1 MDCSHA
7 VAPRPIQ
14 KSEARSKYPR
24 APIPP
29 THRIF
34 PNRRPSPTGNEI
46 PAPKSLSE
54 ICNEPISSTKSYG
67 INKPLLLLNKA
78 PPALAEC
85 LFIIIKDLCTVT
97 RPGLIT
103 TDEFFKSNTSR
114 KHTHNFGYL
123 DHLEIL
129 KLIPKD
135 WQNKIKTKY
144 RPHWV
149 PLR

>member
-14 KSEARSKYPR
+14 KSEARSKYLR

-29 THRIF
+29 THRTF
-34 PNRRPSPTGNEI
+34 STRRPSPTGNEI
-46 PAPKSLSE
+46 PAPKTLAE

-78 PPALAEC
+78 PPALAKC

-103 TDEFFKSNTSR
+103 TDQFLKSYTSR

-129 KLIPKD
+129 KLSL
-135 WQNKIKTKY
+135 KIGKTK
-144 RPHWV
+144 
-149 PLR
+149 